1 MTGEFDL
8 PTQSPLYHAEHASRY
23 DRQQLIETYQ
33 GLFECRLVAV
43 IDFIFPYG
51 VNYFEELVYDA
62 DPEQD
67 LHILLSSPGGDG
79 ETAIRLVRSA
89 QSRCRELTVIIPDQA
104 KSAATLLA
112 LGADHLLMGPTSDLG
127 PVDPQ
132 FQMANGSLVA
142 AKDII
147 AAVEAAEQ
155 AVSDRPDTYPLHA
168 ALLAEVTDLMVQQA
182 RLALGR
188 TDDLMREALK
198 CGTGKGDTGLEDLMI
213 KLRPSLIEAKAH
225 EAIFGVQ
232 EAEQAGLPV
241 TRASSSDQQW
251 QIIWRLWAKY
261 FSASAR
267 FYEGIRV
274 SHTLPWNVPAI

>member
-1 MTGEFDL
+1 LTDELNL
-8 PTQSPLYHAEHASRY
+8 PIQSPLYHAEHAARY
-23 DRQQLIETYQ
+23 DRQQLIEAYQ
-33 GLFECRLVAV
+33 SEFECRLVVV
-43 IDFIFPYG
+43 IDAIFPYSI
-51 VNYFEELVYDA
+51 NYFEELIYDA
-62 DPEQD
+62 DPQQD

-79 ETAIRLVRSA
+79 ETAVRLVRSA
-89 QSRCRELTVIIPDQA
+89 QNRCHELTVIIPDQA

-127 PVDPQ
+127 PVDPE
-132 FQMANGSLVA
+132 FQMPNGSLAA

-147 AAVEAAEQ
+147 AAVEAAER
-155 AVSDRPDTYPLHA
+155 AVSEHPDTYPLHA
-168 ALLAEVTDLMVQQA
+168 ALLSDVTDLMVQQA

-188 TDDLMREALK
+188 TEDLMRETLK
-198 CGTGKGDTGLEDLMI
+198 CGAGKDGTRLEELMT

-225 EAIFGVQ
+225 GAVFGVQ

-241 TRASSSDQQW
+241 TRVASSDRQW

-261 FSASAR
+261 FAASAR

-274 SHTLPWNVPAI
+274 SHSLPWNLPA